1 MATHIEMDDEYSQI
15 STYHGTLDKKYSFVV
30 EVSYN
35 SNRVGYNIDS
45 IEFMAIKREDN
56 MTKHYWSQ
64 SEKRIKDFIMKWL
77 FEEPK
82 NQGESEDE

>member
-1 MATHIEMDDEYSQI
+1 MSTHIAMDDEYSQI

-45 IEFMAIKREDN
+45 IKFMAIKKEDN
-56 MTKHYWSQ
+56 MTKYYWSQ
-64 SEKRIKDFIMKWL
+64 SEKRIKDFVIKWL
-77 FEEPK
+77 FGEPRNK
-82 NQGESEDE
+82 GEM